1 MKLLLALVLLI
12 GSQAAFAAEPGA
24 QPKAPQKELE
34 KTAPSAQKSGLRFEG
49 GDGSSQEKAVI
60 IKGAKN
66 SEAGVHSEYDWLRKK
81 YPGYQMKRQSLQS
94 AGGKSYDVL
103 AIHTKDGKD
112 LDVWFDITEFFG
124 KF

>member
-1 MKLLLALVLLI
+1 MTLLFALLVL
-12 GSQAAFAAEPGA
+12 GSQAVFAADPPA
-24 QPKAPQKELE
+24 RP
-34 KTAPSAQKSGLRFEG
+34 TAPPNEPKKSGTATPKPGLRFEG

-60 IKGAKN
+60 IKGARN

-81 YPGYQMKRQSLQS
+81 YPGYKMKQQSLQS
-94 AGGKSYDVL
+94 SGGKSYDVL
-103 AIHTKDGKD
+103 AIRTKDGKD